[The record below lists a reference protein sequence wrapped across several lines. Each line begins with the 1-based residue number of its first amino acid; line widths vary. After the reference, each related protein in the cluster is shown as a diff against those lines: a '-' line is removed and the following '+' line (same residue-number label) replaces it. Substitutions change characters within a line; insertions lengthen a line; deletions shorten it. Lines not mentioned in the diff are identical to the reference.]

1 MTMSILAAV
10 MADEDLEGVLF
21 REHTTLERG
30 WFRSAH
36 GVVTIT
42 KSHLHFD
49 PEVGSGGFGLFGANM
64 LVSMAFNAVTLGWAA
79 RRTMY
84 QRPSFYVQARLT
96 SVGQVHIRRRRVRVW
111 IDGAEQRFVLSRRK
125 EFQLILETQRVV
137 ASAHGC

>member
-1 MTMSILAAV
+1 MSILAAV
-10 MADEDLEGVLF
+10 LADEDLEGVLF

-30 WFRSAH
+30 WFRTAG

-42 KSHLHFD
+42 ESHLHFD
-49 PEVGSGGFGLFGANM
+49 PDVGSGGFVLFGANI

-84 QRPSFYVQARLT
+84 RRPSFFVKAPLA
-96 SVGQVHIRRRRVRVW
+96 SVGRVQIRRRRVRVW
-111 IDGAEQRFVLSRRK
+111 IDGSEQRFVLSRRK
-125 EFQLILETQRVV
+125 EFQLILEKQRVV